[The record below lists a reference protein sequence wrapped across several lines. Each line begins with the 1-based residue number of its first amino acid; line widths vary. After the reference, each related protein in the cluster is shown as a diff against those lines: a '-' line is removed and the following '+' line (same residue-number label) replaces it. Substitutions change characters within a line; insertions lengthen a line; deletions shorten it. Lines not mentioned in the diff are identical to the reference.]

1 MATGCRHCES
11 PTCGLLRP
19 DLIVTRRLCLRPRA
33 NILCEPRTQKHR
45 SHDAIVIAKVLMDY
59 SAQGLSGA
67 GALDVMASFDV
78 RSTNIRWEVTL
89 GTRVNSLA
97 VRVTRDVTDTLDLSR
112 SLRHPARLM
121 RQQTRRQ
128 RERCLQPKTF

>member
-1 MATGCRHCES
+1 
-11 PTCGLLRP
+11 
-19 DLIVTRRLCLRPRA
+19 
-33 NILCEPRTQKHR
+33 
-45 SHDAIVIAKVLMDY
+45 MDY

-97 VRVTRDVTDTLDLSR
+97 VRVTRDVTDTVLLIC
-112 SLRHPARLM
+112 PALCDI
-121 RQQTRRQ
+121 QHA
-128 RERCLQPKTF
+128 